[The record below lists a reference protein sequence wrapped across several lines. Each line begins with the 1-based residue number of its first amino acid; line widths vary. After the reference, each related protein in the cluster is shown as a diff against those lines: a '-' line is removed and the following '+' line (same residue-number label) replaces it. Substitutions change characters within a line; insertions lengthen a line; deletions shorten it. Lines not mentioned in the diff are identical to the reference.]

1 MGRMT
6 TCLLLHGAGSTP
18 EFITRTFGPATA
30 ERGWTLV
37 APDVRGMTM
46 TQMVELIASQ
56 GLDRHDVVGG
66 VSLGAHAAARY
77 CATTGWAGRLYAV
90 MPAWMGHPESVAA
103 LTRTTAR
110 RIDASSVSEVLADIS
125 AQATAHDWILDELR
139 TAWTAMTDAQVAHAL
154 RVAAEQPA
162 PDYAEL
168 ETITA
173 SARVV
178 ALADD
183 PTHPEHVARAW
194 AAAIMDATL
203 AVVPRHVPS
212 SAALAQHLW

>member
-1 MGRMT
+1 
-6 TCLLLHGAGSTP
+6 
-18 EFITRTFGPATA
+18 
-30 ERGWTLV
+30 
-37 APDVRGMTM
+37 
-46 TQMVELIASQ
+46 
-56 GLDRHDVVGG
+56 
-66 VSLGAHAAARY
+66 
-77 CATTGWAGRLYAV
+77 
-90 MPAWMGHPESVAA
+90 
-103 LTRTTAR
+103 
-110 RIDASSVSEVLADIS
+110 
-125 AQATAHDWILDELR
+125 
-139 TAWTAMTDAQVAHAL
+139 MTDAQVAHAL

-212 SAALAQHLW
+212 SAALAQYLW

>member
-1 MGRMT
+1 M
-6 TCLLLHGAGSTP
+6 A
-18 EFITRTFGPATA
+18 
-30 ERGWTLV
+30 
-37 APDVRGMTM
+37 
-46 TQMVELIASQ
+46 QMVELIAAQ

-212 SAALAQHLW
+212 SAALAQYLW